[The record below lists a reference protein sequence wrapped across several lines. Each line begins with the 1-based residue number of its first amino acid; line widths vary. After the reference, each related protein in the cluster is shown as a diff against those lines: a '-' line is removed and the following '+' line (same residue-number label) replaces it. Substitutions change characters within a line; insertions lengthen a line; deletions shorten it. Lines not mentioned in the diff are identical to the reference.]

1 MDISG
6 CRLLGCE
13 QNLAYHIE
21 DCLRTNPRLQ
31 RLHIRKAGLTDTAV
45 ARIATGLQFT
55 DKLTF
60 LDLSANKLSRD
71 SAGLLCPVL
80 EKLET
85 LDLSS
90 NRIQSEGAIKI
101 AQRIMESKI
110 KLTTLGAHYE
120 YKFQDTDQFL
130 HLGLKKAEIEDD
142 GIQAILTAVGH
153 ENSNIRKIYLWGN
166 NVNSNYNF
174 IILIWYLVCERGIC
188 TFDRAYERE
197 KNIRS

>member
-45 ARIATGLQFT
+45 SRIATGLQFT
-55 DKLTF
+55 DNLTF
-60 LDLSANKLSRD
+60 LDLSANKLSRDSANKLSRD

-80 EKLET
+80 EKLEV

-101 AQRIMESKI
+101 AHRIIQSEI
-110 KLTTLGAHYE
+110 KLNTLGKILNFLRRVVVDNSTNVYGFLKDSRKQKLKMMEFKQFYKLLDMQIQISNE
-120 YKFQDTDQFL
+120 YIY
-130 HLGLKKAEIEDD
+130 GEIM
-142 GIQAILTAVGH
+142 
-153 ENSNIRKIYLWGN
+153 
-166 NVNSNYNF
+166 
-174 IILIWYLVCERGIC
+174 
-188 TFDRAYERE
+188 
-197 KNIRS
+197 